1 MLVCFVALVVVMEK
15 KHKMLSC
22 EKKEKCSNCKKLLCM
37 TCTTERNNKILCL
50 QCYKLDLLMP
60 FNHLSNKDIPLKTE
74 SQMRLELSKAIQM
87 LDADT
92 PIDVVQGLF
101 EKLEILKMHRN

>member
-1 MLVCFVALVVVMEK
+1 
-15 KHKMLSC
+15 
-22 EKKEKCSNCKKLLCM
+22 
-37 TCTTERNNKILCL
+37 
-50 QCYKLDLLMP
+50 MP

-74 SQMRLELSKAIQM
+74 SQMRLELSKAGQM

-101 EKLEILKMHRN
+101 EKPEILKMHRNLTDCVKYPIKESGEYILWYIVLIQFIILS